1 VLGTDDARGAPPLA
15 PPPAPA
21 RRGPGR
27 RRTLVAV
34 LATIVVLAPIAWF
47 WATSLPAGDYSVAD
61 MGYPD
66 YGGGPASTAGQP
78 GMAGMAGM
86 SGAGGRSVD
95 TLRLPDGPADV
106 DVTLVA
112 RAQTVRLAGGRTVTG
127 YTLNGV
133 TPGPEIRAV
142 QGQTVRV
149 RLVDADVPR
158 GVTLHWHGVDVPAGD
173 DGVAGVTQDAVPP
186 GGQFVYRF
194 RADQVGSFWYHSHQV
209 ADDQVRGGLFGALVV
224 VPRGTS
230 AAPSP
235 TDVSALVHLYEGRR
249 TVSGV
254 DGDLAV
260 RAAPGTAVRVRVTNT
275 DSGPMRAWSAS
286 PYRVLAVDGT
296 DVRGPTPVVGAATQV
311 TAGGRAD
318 LEVTAPARIELGGVA
333 VVVGNPTT
341 PPAPAPNA
349 VVDLL
354 TYGTPTPLDPTT
366 IGFGPTTPTRVFD
379 YAIGR
384 RPGFIGGVPGLYW
397 TINGH
402 LYPDVPMFVV
412 REGDVV
418 RMRIS
423 NTSGEVHPMHLHGHH
438 AVVLARNGV
447 PATGSP
453 WWIDSLDVPDGT
465 TFDVA
470 FVADNP
476 GLWMDHCHNLAH
488 PKQGLVAHLMYEG
501 VTTPY
506 RAGSDT
512 PNDPE

>member
-1 VLGTDDARGAPPLA
+1 VLGTDDARPLGGPPPVA
-15 PPPAPA
+15 PPPAPVRRA
-21 RRGPGR
+21 RRL
-27 RRTLVAV
+27 RRTLLAV
-34 LATIVVLAPIAWF
+34 LATLVVLAPIAWY
-47 WATSLPAGDYSVAD
+47 WAASLPSATWSVTD

-66 YGGGPASTAGQP
+66 DGGGPPMSDH
-78 GMAGMAGM
+78 AGMAGM
-86 SGAGGRSVD
+86 TGRSVD

-112 RAQTVRLAGGRTVTG
+112 RAQTVRLAGGQVVTG

-142 QGQTVRV
+142 AGQMVRV
-149 RLVDADVPR
+149 RLVNADVPR
-158 GVTLHWHGVDVPAGD
+158 GVTLHWHGVDVPNGD
-173 DGVAGVTQDAVPP
+173 DGVAGVTQDAVLP
-186 GGQFVYRF
+186 GGEFVYRF

-209 ADDQVRGGLFGALVV
+209 ADDQVRGGLFGAFVV
-224 VPRGTS
+224 LPRGTS
-230 AAPSP
+230 PAPSP
-235 TDVSALVHLYEGRR
+235 TDVSALVHLYDGRR
-249 TVSGV
+249 TVAGV
-254 DGDLAV
+254 AGDLRV
-260 RAAPGTAVRVRVTNT
+260 PAAPGTSVRVRVTNT

-296 DVRGPTPVVGAATQV
+296 DVRGPTPVVGAAVQV

-318 LEVTAPARIELGGVA
+318 LQVTAPARIELGGAA
-333 VVVGNPTT
+333 VVVGDPTT
-341 PPAPAPNA
+341 PPAPAPAA

-354 TYGTPTPLDPTT
+354 GYGAPTPLDPATL
-366 IGFGPTTPTRVFD
+366 GFDPRTPTRVFD

-384 RPGFIGGVPGLYW
+384 RPGFIDGVPGLYW

-402 LYPDVPMFVV
+402 LYPDVPMFMV

-418 RMRIS
+418 RMRIA

-438 AVVLARNGV
+438 AVVLARDGV

-453 WWIDSLDVPDGT
+453 WWVDSLDVPDGA
-465 TFDVA
+465 TFDIA

-506 RAGSDT
+506 RAGADT